1 MRQAANTSG
10 QAGPPCSR
18 YRAAIAKQTLAITMT
33 THALA
38 RWTVSSRSLLSRAI
52 SDAPK
57 PDPKPACPIA
67 TPSSTVD
74 QIRSCRTTSA
84 SLGSGD
90 PRPGGPQET
99 GIASPDVTIR
109 LGYQVP
115 NFSYSTPVS
124 ELFPTV
130 VAQAREAEDAGFDAV
145 FVMDHFYQLPGIGS
159 PNQPMLEAYSALSA
173 LATAT
178 SRVQLSALVTGNTY
192 RNPSHLAKAV
202 TTLDVVSGG
211 RAVLGIGAG
220 WFELEHRQLGFEFG
234 TFTDRFDRLEEALS
248 IIAPM
253 LRGERPTVDGRW
265 YHTESALNE
274 PRIRDDLPILIGGG
288 GERKTFGLAAR
299 YASHLNIICD
309 PAELPRKLSALDD
322 RCTEAGRGR
331 ADIDTSFLA
340 SVVLGP
346 DREAALAKAEAA
358 LRSRGVDLA
367 AIDPQRRAGME
378 SRMFAGSPEEVAAGI
393 KSRILDAGI
402 DGVVVNL
409 IADGH
414 EPGVVTRV
422 GEALAPLVR

>member
-1 MRQAANTSG
+1 
-10 QAGPPCSR
+10 
-18 YRAAIAKQTLAITMT
+18 
-33 THALA
+33 
-38 RWTVSSRSLLSRAI
+38 
-52 SDAPK
+52 
-57 PDPKPACPIA
+57 
-67 TPSSTVD
+67 
-74 QIRSCRTTSA
+74 
-84 SLGSGD
+84 
-90 PRPGGPQET
+90 
-99 GIASPDVTIR
+99 VTIR

-322 RCTEAGRGR
+322 RCTEAG
-331 ADIDTSFLA
+331 
-340 SVVLGP
+340 P

-367 AIDPQRRAGME
+367 AIDPQRRAAME

-393 KSRILDAGI
+393 QSRILDAGI
-402 DGVVVNL
+402 GGVVVNL